1 MPTQDKNSSHIRSA
15 G

>member
-1 MPTQDKNSSHIRSA
+1 MPTQDKNSCHIRSA